1 MRTIAILSVLIL
13 TACGVDGEPE
23 RPERA
28 THTPGLSIS
37 GTVEIGVSGS
47 L

>member
-28 THTPGLSIS
+28 TPAPGLSIT
-37 GTVEIGVSGS
+37 GTASIGIAGS
-47 L
+47 N